1 MKAVVFYRP
10 GDIRFEEVATP
21 TPAPGEVLVRIGSAL
36 TCGTDLKT
44 YRRGH
49 PVMIKKTPALFG
61 HEWAGTVEGLR
72 SVPQVS
78 ADPIRTGNSAL

>member
-49 PVMIKKTPALFG
+49 PIMIKTNKKTTFARG
-61 HEWAGTVEGLR
+61 ASRTIS
-72 SVPQVS
+72 SVS
-78 ADPIRTGNSAL
+78 C